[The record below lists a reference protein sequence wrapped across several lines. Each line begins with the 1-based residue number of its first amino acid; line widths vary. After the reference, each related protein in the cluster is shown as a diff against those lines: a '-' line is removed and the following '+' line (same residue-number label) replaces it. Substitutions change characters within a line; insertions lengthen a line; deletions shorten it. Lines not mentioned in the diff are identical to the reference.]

1 MKLPEPSE
9 DEIQIS
15 IVEAFGLLSSRAG
28 FMFFHV
34 ANEAAMKAR
43 SGKDIHGLIE
53 HLKKM
58 GLMPGVSDLV
68 IVFEGRAYFLEIK
81 TSKGKQ
87 TKDQIAFE
95 LWARDCGAP
104 YRLVK
109 SFDQAI
115 TSLEDWGIITD

>member
-1 MKLPEPSE
+1 MKLPELSE

-43 SGKDIHGLIE
+43 GGKDILLLIE
-53 HLKKM
+53 HLKRM

-68 IVFEGRAYFLEIK
+68 IVSNGRAYFLEVK

-87 TKDQIAFE
+87 TTDQKAFE
-95 LWARDCGAP
+95 LWARDC
-104 YRLVK
+104 
-109 SFDQAI
+109 
-115 TSLEDWGIITD
+115 